1 MDIKQKLSR
10 HLRKRKG
17 MKGDT
22 AQLAAQLAPL
32 EEQDKHTAAKQIG
45 SMIDPSDSKADVAF
59 GEIVVDQEDL
69 SLPKDMLEEGGE
81 TTYLGMEPV
90 VLVILVFM
98 LAFILFIA
106 WQITE
111 MPAK

>member
-1 MDIKQKLSR
+1 
-10 HLRKRKG
+10 
-17 MKGDT
+17 MKGNT

-45 SMIDPSDSKADVAF
+45 TTRDPSKTMADVAF
-59 GEIVVDQEDL
+59 GAIVVDQDDM

-81 TTYLGMEPV
+81 KTFLGMEPV

-98 LAFILFIA
+98 LAFVLFIA
-106 WQITE
+106 WQISE